1 MTTNLGVTRS
11 RTWNAGISETLIQ
24 AWRAM
29 VHPATWVC
37 IFVLLL
43 NDQLLRWRWPSWMTG
58 KLGDVAWL
66 AFAPLI
72 VALGLALLGHVASR
86 WGLRQNGRGQNAV
99 ILVSI
104 ALVGGVFAVIKTLP
118 AATALFHTGFNAVFG
133 WRPLLVRDPTDLLTL
148 PALAIAWLIWRDSAW
163 AARQHRPPAQKQGQ
177 RSFRLTGWSWAAL
190 GLALLATLGNSG
202 PPDVGIVCVERVGD
216 RLVAG
221 PHYSYAYTRTY
232 ESTDGGLTWTE
243 TATGFPE
250 GPEMACPVQEKP
262 WTVALPGDGVLYE
275 VLPGSRIQRSVDGGA
290 TWTTEVDLTGTEA
303 RMAYF
308 QSMRST
314 VDSGPGPHNAVYDEA
329 SGNLLFAM
337 GFEGILV
344 RRDALTAGPPALWQW
359 VPVGDYRFE
368 QPTGVDAVTTLL
380 GLEALLAVSVA
391 LMSVAFSGWHLFR
404 WPFRSVVIVWA
415 LGIVGT
421 LLILRPALM
430 VSYATMVGFVAC
442 SGLAVGALIIAIV
455 AGVWIWQHGVP
466 RAWRGL
472 LGATGVGI
480 LTAALFLTPLV
491 LWAVGLLAY
500 YALAMW
506 IAALVAALLWAY
518 AATRKRVFSLRE
530 EGRRRPKQE

>member
-1 MTTNLGVTRS
+1 
-11 RTWNAGISETLIQ
+11 
-24 AWRAM
+24 
-29 VHPATWVC
+29 
-37 IFVLLL
+37 
-43 NDQLLRWRWPSWMTG
+43 
-58 KLGDVAWL
+58 
-66 AFAPLI
+66 
-72 VALGLALLGHVASR
+72 
-86 WGLRQNGRGQNAV
+86 
-99 ILVSI
+99 
-104 ALVGGVFAVIKTLP
+104 
-118 AATALFHTGFNAVFG
+118 
-133 WRPLLVRDPTDLLTL
+133 
-148 PALAIAWLIWRDSAW
+148 
-163 AARQHRPPAQKQGQ
+163 
-177 RSFRLTGWSWAAL
+177 
-190 GLALLATLGNSG
+190 
-202 PPDVGIVCVERVGD
+202 
-216 RLVAG
+216 LVAG

-243 TATGFPE
+243 TATGLPE

-262 WTVALPGDGVLYE
+262 WTVALPGDGVLYQ
-275 VLPGSRIQRSVDGGA
+275 VLPGSRIQRSADGGA

-314 VDSGPGPHNAVYDEA
+314 VDSGPGPHNAVFDEA
-329 SGNLLFAM
+329 TGNLLFAM

-344 RRDALTAGPPALWQW
+344 RRNALTAGPPALWQW
-359 VPVGDYRFE
+359 APVGDYRFE

-380 GLEALLAVSVA
+380 GLETLLAVSVA
-391 LMSVAFSGWHLFR
+391 LVSVAFSGWHLFR

-442 SGLAVGALIIAIV
+442 SGLAVGALIIAVV
-455 AGVWIWQHGVP
+455 AGVRIWQHGVP

-472 LGATGVGI
+472 LSATGVGI
-480 LTAALFLTPLV
+480 LTAVLFFTPLV

-518 AATRKRVFSLRE
+518 AATRNRVFLLKEPGPRSPAHE
-530 EGRRRPKQE
+530 